1 MNFRFICPHCRV
13 SVDPAALELSQSD
26 CGEFH
31 VCPHC
36 DTPVLLGARSDPDAQ
51 HPAPRGGSLPS
62 GLEVASG
69 GADQRDS
76 SKAAA

>member
-1 MNFRFICPHCRV
+1 MSLRFICPHCHV

-26 CGEFH
+26 CAEFR

-36 DTPVLLGARSDPDAQ
+36 DTPVLLRARGELDAQ
-51 HPAPRGGSLPS
+51 HPEPAVGALPS
-62 GLEVASG
+62 RFEVASSSV
-69 GADQRDS
+69 DQRDS

>member
-1 MNFRFICPHCRV
+1 MSFRFICPHCRI

-26 CGEFH
+26 CAEFR

-36 DTPVLLGARSDPDAQ
+36 DTPVLLGTRGEPDAQ
-51 HPAPRGGSLPS
+51 RRDPHASSLPS
-62 GLEVASG
+62 GFAVASD
-69 GADQRDS
+69 GADQYDS

>member
-1 MNFRFICPHCRV
+1 MNLRFICPHCRV

-26 CGEFH
+26 CAEFR

-36 DTPVLLGARSDPDAQ
+36 DTPVLLGARGEPDAQ
-51 HPAPRGGSLPS
+51 CPNPGGGSLPS
-62 GLEVASG
+62 GFEVASS

-76 SKAAA
+76 RKAAA